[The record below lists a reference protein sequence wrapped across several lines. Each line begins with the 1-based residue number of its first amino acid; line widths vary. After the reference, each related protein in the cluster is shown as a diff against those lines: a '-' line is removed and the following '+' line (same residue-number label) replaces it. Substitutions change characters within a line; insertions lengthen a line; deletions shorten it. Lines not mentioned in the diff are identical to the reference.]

1 MDPSPGATPYSAPAG
16 CPMHQQ
22 QTSLYG
28 PEFAADPHR
37 VYDTFRAHGPA
48 APIELAPGVD
58 ATLIVQHEAAL
69 RVLQNPALFARDSRR
84 WAALREGA
92 IPMDS
97 PVLPMMMY
105 RPNCLF
111 TDGAEHLRLRKAVT
125 ESLARLNSSRV
136 SRDVER
142 IADYL
147 IDQFIERGSAD
158 LLNEYA
164 KLLPLLLF
172 NQLFGCP
179 GDIGDRLTRSM
190 SAIFDGEDVL
200 RANAELTECLM
211 ELVALKRRQ
220 PGDDITSW
228 LIQHPAGLRDEELK
242 DQLVMLMGAGVEPE
256 RNLIANALL
265 LMLSGDQPG
274 GHDRRGGH
282 ERRGSGMLVEDA
294 LDDVLWNNPPIAN
307 YATHYPVRDI
317 ELDGVVLKAETPV
330 LISFAAANS
339 DPSLTDARQTLSKGA
354 HLAWGAGPHVCP
366 AKSPAT
372 LIALT
377 AIERILNTV
386 PDLSLAVPA
395 SGVAWRPG
403 PFHRA
408 LVALPVRFTPTAA
421 RRSPATAQPPAPAS
435 AQLPDPYRN
444 APPQPAAA
452 TRHAAEPAKKQKGWW
467 SSFLDVFR
475 V

>member
-1 MDPSPGATPYSAPAG
+1 MDSSPGSTPYRAADSAPSG
-16 CPMHQQ
+16 CPMGGGR

-28 PEFAADPHR
+28 PEFAADPQR
-37 VYDTFRAHGPA
+37 VYDTFRAHGLA
-48 APIELAPGVD
+48 APIELAPGVE
-58 ATLIVQHEAAL
+58 ATLVVQHEAAL
-69 RVLQNPALFARDSRR
+69 RVLQNPSYFARDSRR
-84 WAALREGA
+84 WAALREGRV
-92 IPMDS
+92 PMDS

-111 TDGAEHLRLRKAVT
+111 TDGTEHLRLRKAVT
-125 ESLARLNSSRV
+125 ESLARLNTTRL

-147 IDQFIERGSAD
+147 IDQFVERGSAD
-158 LLNEYA
+158 LLGDYA

-190 SAIFDGEDVL
+190 SAIFDGVDVL
-200 RANAELTECLM
+200 RANTELTECLM

-220 PGDDITSW
+220 PGEDITSW

-265 LMLSGDQPG
+265 LMLSRETGAPQ
-274 GHDRRGGH
+274 RRGT
-282 ERRGSGMLVEDA
+282 GMLVEDA

-307 YATHYPVRDI
+307 YAAHYPVQDI
-317 ELDGVVLKAETPV
+317 DLGGVTLRADSPV

-339 DPSLTDARQTLSKGA
+339 DPALTDARQTLSKGA

-366 AKSPAT
+366 AKSPAQ

-377 AIERILNTV
+377 AIEKVLNSV
-386 PDLSLAVPA
+386 PDLALAVEPHA
-395 SGVAWRPG
+395 VEWRPG

-408 LVALPVRFTPTAA
+408 LVSLPVRFTPAA
-421 RRSPATAQPPAPAS
+421 RRSAAVPAAPSAAAPVRESAPESAAS
-435 AQLPDPYRN
+435 APYDRS
-444 APPQPAAA
+444 AEQP
-452 TRHAAEPAKKQKGWW
+452 KKAKGWW

>member
-1 MDPSPGATPYSAPAG
+1 MDSSPGATPYGAPTG
-16 CPMHQQ
+16 CPMHGER

-28 PEFAADPHR
+28 PEFASDPQR
-37 VYDTFRAHGPA
+37 VYDAFRVHGPA
-48 APIELAPGVD
+48 APIELAPGVE

-69 RVLQNPALFARDSRR
+69 RVLQNPSFFARDARR
-84 WAALREGA
+84 WAALREGRV
-92 IPMDS
+92 PLDS
-97 PVLPMMMY
+97 PVLPMMAY

-111 TDGAEHLRLRKAVT
+111 TDGTEHLRLRKAVT
-125 ESLARLNSSRV
+125 ESLSRLNTTRL

-147 IDQFIERGSAD
+147 IDQFIERGTAD
-158 LLNEYA
+158 LLGEYA

-200 RANAELTECLM
+200 RANDELTECLM

-220 PGDDITSW
+220 PGEDITSW

-242 DQLVMLMGAGVEPE
+242 DQLVMLMGAGIEPE

-265 LMLSGDQPG
+265 LMLSSDTGSEQ
-274 GHDRRGGH
+274 RRGT
-282 ERRGSGMLVEDA
+282 GMLVEDA

-307 YATHYPVRDI
+307 YATHYPVQDVDLGGTTLR
-317 ELDGVVLKAETPV
+317 AETPV

-339 DPSLTDARQTLSKGA
+339 DPALTDARQTLSKGA

-366 AKSPAT
+366 AKSPAQ

-377 AIERILNTV
+377 AIEKILNTV
-386 PDLSLAVPA
+386 PDLTLAVSP
-395 SGVAWRPG
+395 SGVEWRPG

-408 LVALPVRFTPTAA
+408 LVSLPVRFSP
-421 RRSPATAQPPAPAS
+421 SPARGARTTAMHTPVSPRITVPGEVPAPQPGH
-435 AQLPDPYRN
+435 AQ
-444 APPQPAAA
+444 QP
-452 TRHAAEPAKKQKGWW
+452 KKPKGWW

-475 V
+475 A

>member
-1 MDPSPGATPYSAPAG
+1 MRGER
-16 CPMHQQ
+16 

-28 PEFAADPHR
+28 PEFASDPQR
-37 VYDTFRAHGPA
+37 VYDEFRAHGLA
-48 APIELAPGVD
+48 APIELAPGVE

-69 RVLQNPALFARDSRR
+69 RVLQNPSFFARDARR
-84 WAALREGA
+84 WGALREGRV
-92 IPMDS
+92 PLDS
-97 PVLPMMMY
+97 PVLPMMAY

-111 TDGAEHLRLRKAVT
+111 TDGTEHLRLRKAVT
-125 ESLARLNSSRV
+125 ESLGRLNTTRL

-158 LLNEYA
+158 LLGDYA

-220 PGDDITSW
+220 PGEDITSW

-265 LMLSGDQPG
+265 LMLSSDTGVAQ
-274 GHDRRGGH
+274 RRGT
-282 ERRGSGMLVEDA
+282 GMLVEDA

-307 YATHYPVRDI
+307 YATHYPVQDVD
-317 ELDGVVLKAETPV
+317 LGGVTLKADTPV

-339 DPSLTDARQTLSKGA
+339 DPALTDARQTLSKGA

-366 AKSPAT
+366 AKSPAQ

-377 AIERILNTV
+377 AIEKILNTV
-386 PDLSLAVPA
+386 PDLALAVHP
-395 SGVAWRPG
+395 SGVEWRPG

-408 LVALPVRFTPTAA
+408 LVALPVVF
-421 RRSPATAQPPAPAS
+421 SPAPARRTTTTS
-435 AQLPDPYRN
+435 AAQSPVPSRNTAPDES
-444 APPQPAAA
+444 PAA
-452 TRHAAEPAKKQKGWW
+452 HYDHAEPQKKTKGWW

>member
-1 MDPSPGATPYSAPAG
+1 MDSQPGASPYSVPAG
-16 CPMHQQ
+16 CPMHRER

-28 PEFAADPHR
+28 PEFASNPQR
-37 VYDTFRAHGPA
+37 VYDEFRAHGPA

-69 RVLQNPALFARDSRR
+69 RVLQNPALFARDARR
-84 WAALREGA
+84 WGALREGRV
-92 IPMDS
+92 PLDS
-97 PVLPMMMY
+97 PVLPMMAY

-111 TDGAEHLRLRKAVT
+111 TDGTEHLRLRKAVT
-125 ESLARLNSSRV
+125 ESLARLNSSRL

-142 IADYL
+142 IGDYL

-158 LLNEYA
+158 LLNDYA

-179 GDIGDRLTRSM
+179 GDIGDRLTRNM
-190 SAIFDGEDVL
+190 AAIFDGEDVL
-200 RANAELTECLM
+200 RANADLTACLM
-211 ELVALKRRQ
+211 ELVAFKRRT
-220 PGDDITSW
+220 PGEDITSW

-265 LMLSGDQPG
+265 LLLSTDGSG
-274 GHDRRGGH
+274 AN
-282 ERRGSGMLVEDA
+282 RRGSGMLVEDA

-307 YATHYPVRDI
+307 YATHYPVQDI
-317 ELDGVVLKAETPV
+317 DLGGGVTLKADTPV

-339 DPSLTDARQTLSKGA
+339 DPELTDARQTLSKGA

-366 AKSPAT
+366 AKSPAQ

-377 AIERILNTV
+377 AIEKILNAV
-386 PDLSLAVPA
+386 PDLTLAIPA
-395 SGVAWRPG
+395 STVEWRPG

-408 LVALPVRFTPTAA
+408 LVSLPVRFSPSAARHTATAA
-421 RRSPATAQPPAPAS
+421 QAMPSAHRVPAPETVS
-435 AQLPDPYRN
+435 APHR
-444 APPQPAAA
+444 AA
-452 TRHAAEPAKKQKGWW
+452 HAEAQKKPKGWW

>member
-1 MDPSPGATPYSAPAG
+1 MDSSPGTSPYSAPAG
-16 CPMHQQ
+16 CPMHGER

-28 PEFAADPHR
+28 PEFASDPQR
-37 VYDTFRAHGPA
+37 AYDAFRAHGPA

-58 ATLIVQHEAAL
+58 ATLVVQHEAAL
-69 RVLQNPALFARDSRR
+69 RVLQNPSYFARDSRR
-84 WAALREGA
+84 WAALREGRIA
-92 IPMDS
+92 LDS
-97 PVLPMMMY
+97 PVLPMMAY

-111 TDGAEHLRLRKAVT
+111 TDGTEHLRLRKAVT
-125 ESLARLNSSRV
+125 ESLSRLNTTRL

-142 IADYL
+142 IAEYL

-158 LLNEYA
+158 LLGDYA

-200 RANAELTECLM
+200 RANTELTECLM

-220 PGDDITSW
+220 PGEDITSW

-242 DQLVMLMGAGVEPE
+242 DQLVMLMGAGIEPE

-265 LMLSGDQPG
+265 LLLSEET
-274 GHDRRGGH
+274 GHQQRRGA
-282 ERRGSGMLVEDA
+282 GMLVEDA

-307 YATHYPVRDI
+307 YATHFPVQDI
-317 ELDGVVLKAETPV
+317 DLGGVTLKAETPV

-339 DPSLTDARQTLSKGA
+339 DPALTSARQTLSKGA

-366 AKSPAT
+366 AKSPAQ

-377 AIERILNTV
+377 AIEKVLNSV
-386 PDLSLAVPA
+386 PDLALAVPA
-395 SGVAWRPG
+395 SGVEWRPG

-408 LVALPVRFTPTAA
+408 LVALPVRFSPSAPRRTTHVAASASATSAVSPRVAASEGIPAA
-421 RRSPATAQPPAPAS
+421 RHEAVE
-435 AQLPDPYRN
+435 
-444 APPQPAAA
+444 PQRK
-452 TRHAAEPAKKQKGWW
+452 TKGWW

>member
-1 MDPSPGATPYSAPAG
+1 MDPQPGATPYSAPAG

-37 VYDTFRAHGPA
+37 FYDAARTHGPA

-92 IPMDS
+92 VPMDS
-97 PVLPMMMY
+97 PVLPMMVY

-125 ESLARLNSSRV
+125 ESLSRLNSSRL

-147 IDQFIERGSAD
+147 IDQFIERGTAD

-211 ELVALKRRQ
+211 ELVAIKRRQ
-220 PGDDITSW
+220 PGEDITSW

-256 RNLIANALL
+256 RNLIGNALL
-265 LMLSGDQPG
+265 LMLAGDEPG
-274 GHDRRGGH
+274 AP
-282 ERRGSGMLVEDA
+282 ERRGSGLLVEDA

-317 ELDGVVLKAETPV
+317 ELNGVTLKAETPV

-339 DPSLTDARQTLSKGA
+339 DPGLTDARQTLSKGA

-377 AIERILNTV
+377 AIEKILNTV

-421 RRSPATAQPPAPAS
+421 RRAGNGVQAPAQTS
-435 AQLPDPYRN
+435 AQLPDPFRN
-444 APPQPAAA
+444 APAAPSV
-452 TRHAAEPAKKQKGWW
+452 TPRHGQEPAKKDKGWW

>member
-1 MDPSPGATPYSAPAG
+1 MDSSPGSTPYSAPTG
-16 CPMHQQ
+16 CPMRGER

-28 PEFAADPHR
+28 PEFASDPHR
-37 VYDTFRAHGPA
+37 VYDAFRAHGLA
-48 APIELAPGVD
+48 APIELAPGVE
-58 ATLIVQHEAAL
+58 ATLVVQHEAAL
-69 RVLQNPALFARDSRR
+69 RVLQNPSFFARDARR
-84 WAALREGA
+84 WGALREGRV
-92 IPMDS
+92 PLDS
-97 PVLPMMMY
+97 PVLPMMAY

-111 TDGAEHLRLRKAVT
+111 TDGTEHLRLRKAVT
-125 ESLARLNSSRV
+125 ESLGRLNTTRL

-158 LLNEYA
+158 LLGDYA

-200 RANAELTECLM
+200 RANTDLTECLM
-211 ELVALKRRQ
+211 ELVAIKRRQ
-220 PGDDITSW
+220 PGEDITSW

-265 LMLSGDQPG
+265 LMLSSDTGVAQ
-274 GHDRRGGH
+274 RRGT
-282 ERRGSGMLVEDA
+282 GMLVEDA

-307 YATHYPVRDI
+307 YATHYPVQDI
-317 ELDGVVLKAETPV
+317 DLGGVTLKADTPV

-339 DPSLTDARQTLSKGA
+339 DPALTDARQTLSKGA

-366 AKSPAT
+366 AKSPAQ

-377 AIERILNTV
+377 AIEKILNTV
-386 PDLSLAVPA
+386 PDLTLAVHPSA
-395 SGVAWRPG
+395 VEWRPG

-408 LVALPVRFTPTAA
+408 LVSLPVIFSAAPA
-421 RRSPATAQPPAPAS
+421 RRTTAS
-435 AQLPDPYRN
+435 AAQAPVPSRN
-444 APPQPAAA
+444 AAPNETSAA
-452 TRHAAEPAKKQKGWW
+452 HYDHAEPQKKTKGWW

>member
-1 MDPSPGATPYSAPAG
+1 MDPSPTSHPYDAPTG
-16 CPMHQQ
+16 CPVQHQA
-22 QTSLYG
+22 SLYG

-37 VYDTFRAHGPA
+37 FYDEARTHGPA

-84 WAALREGA
+84 WAALREGEV
-92 IPMDS
+92 PMDS
-97 PVLPMMMY
+97 PVLPMMVY

-125 ESLARLNSSRV
+125 ESLARLNSSRL

-147 IDQFIERGSAD
+147 IDQFSERGTAD

-172 NQLFGCP
+172 NQIFGCP

-211 ELVALKRRQ
+211 ELVSIKRRQ
-220 PGDDITSW
+220 PGEDVTSW

-256 RNLIANALL
+256 RNLIGNALL
-265 LMLSGDQPG
+265 LMLSGRQPG
-274 GHDRRGGH
+274 ASD
-282 ERRGSGMLVEDA
+282 RRGSGMLVEDA

-307 YATHYPVRDI
+307 YATHFPVRDI
-317 ELDGVVLKAETPV
+317 ELNGTTLKADTPV

-339 DPSLTDARQTLSKGA
+339 DPHLTDARQTLSKGA

-377 AIERILNTV
+377 AVEKILNAV
-386 PDLSLAVPA
+386 PDLALAVPA
-395 SGVAWRPG
+395 AGMAWRPG

-408 LVALPVRFTPTAA
+408 LVALPVRFTPTPA
-421 RRSPATAQPPAPAS
+421 RRTTGGA
-435 AQLPDPYRN
+435 
-444 APPQPAAA
+444 PQPAAVSAQLSDPYRTAAPAAA
-452 TRHAAEPAKKQKGWW
+452 TPRHSAEQPKKQKGWW

>member
-220 PGDDITSW
+220 PGEDITSW

-377 AIERILNTV
+377 AIEKILNTV

-421 RRSPATAQPPAPAS
+421 RRAPAAAQPPAPTS

-444 APPQPAAA
+444 APPQPVAA
-452 TRHAAEPAKKQKGWW
+452 RHAAEPAKKQKGWW

>member
-1 MDPSPGATPYSAPAG
+1 MDSQPGATPYSAPSG
-16 CPMHQQ
+16 CPMHGER

-28 PEFAADPHR
+28 PEFASDPHR
-37 VYDTFRAHGPA
+37 AYDEFRAHGLA
-48 APIELAPGVD
+48 APIELAPGVE

-69 RVLQNPALFARDSRR
+69 RVLQNPSFFARDSRR
-84 WAALREGA
+84 WTALREGRV
-92 IPMDS
+92 PLDS
-97 PVLPMMMY
+97 PVLPMMAY

-111 TDGAEHLRLRKAVT
+111 TDGTEHLRLRKAVT
-125 ESLARLNSSRV
+125 ESLARLNTTRL

-147 IDQFIERGSAD
+147 IDQFIERGTAD
-158 LLNEYA
+158 LLGDYA

-220 PGDDITSW
+220 PGEDITSW

-242 DQLVMLMGAGVEPE
+242 DQLVMLMGAGIEPE

-265 LMLSGDQPG
+265 LLLSDNTG
-274 GHDRRGGH
+274 GPQRRGT
-282 ERRGSGMLVEDA
+282 GMLVEDA
-294 LDDVLWNNPPIAN
+294 LDNVLWNNPPIAN
-307 YATHYPVRDI
+307 YAAHYPVQDVD
-317 ELDGVVLKAETPV
+317 LGGVTLKADTPV

-339 DPSLTDARQTLSKGA
+339 DPALTGARQTLSKGA

-366 AKSPAT
+366 AKSPAQ

-377 AIERILNTV
+377 AIEKILNIV
-386 PDLSLAVPA
+386 PDLALAVPA
-395 SGVAWRPG
+395 SAVEWRPG

-408 LVALPVRFTPTAA
+408 LVSLPVRFSPSAA
-421 RRSPATAQPPAPAS
+421 
-435 AQLPDPYRN
+435 
-444 APPQPAAA
+444 
-452 TRHAAEPAKKQKGWW
+452 RHAATAAQSPVSSRIAASEEIPAARYEHVEPQRKTKGWW

>member
-1 MDPSPGATPYSAPAG
+1 MDSRPRATDDTPPPE
-16 CPMHQQ
+16 CPMHQGR

-28 PEFAADPHR
+28 AEFAADPHR
-37 VYDTFRAHGPA
+37 VYDAFRAHGPV
-48 APIELAPGVD
+48 APIELAPGVE
-58 ATLIVQHEAAL
+58 ATLVVEHEAAL

-84 WAALREGA
+84 WTALQEGR
-92 IPMDS
+92 IPLDS
-97 PVLPMMMY
+97 PVLPMMAY

-111 TDGAEHLRLRKAVT
+111 TDGTEHLRLRKAVT
-125 ESLARLNSSRV
+125 ESLARLNASRL

-158 LLNEYA
+158 LLSDYA

-179 GDIGDRLTRSM
+179 SDIGDRLTRYM

-200 RANAELTECLM
+200 RANAELTSCLM
-211 ELVALKRRQ
+211 ELVALKRRV
-220 PGDDITSW
+220 PGEDITSW

-256 RNLIANALL
+256 RNLIGNALL
-265 LMLSGDQPG
+265 LMLAGDVPG
-274 GHDRRGGH
+274 SDRA
-282 ERRGSGMLVEDA
+282 GSGMLVEDA
-294 LDDVLWNNPPIAN
+294 LNEVLWDNAPIAN
-307 YATHYPVRDI
+307 YATHFPVRDI
-317 ELDGVVLKAETPV
+317 ELGDTILRAGTPV

-339 DPSLTDARQTLSKGA
+339 DPALTAARRTLSKGA

-366 AKSPAT
+366 AKSPAQ

-377 AIERILNTV
+377 AIEKILNV
-386 PDLSLAVPA
+386 LPDLTLARPA
-395 SGVAWRPG
+395 SEAEWRPG

-408 LVALPVRFTPTAA
+408 LVSLPVRFTPSAMRHTSTSGQSTSASLMVD
-421 RRSPATAQPPAPAS
+421 RVGPSPTYREATE
-435 AQLPDPYRN
+435 
-444 APPQPAAA
+444 PQRK
-452 TRHAAEPAKKQKGWW
+452 TKGWW

>member
-1 MDPSPGATPYSAPAG
+1 MDSSPGATPYNAPSG
-16 CPMHQQ
+16 CPMHGER

-28 PEFAADPHR
+28 PEFAADPQR
-37 VYDTFRAHGPA
+37 VYDAFRAHGPA

-58 ATLIVQHEAAL
+58 ATLVVQHEAAL
-69 RVLQNPALFARDSRR
+69 RVLQNPSYFARDSRR
-84 WAALREGA
+84 WAALREGRIA
-92 IPMDS
+92 LDS
-97 PVLPMMMY
+97 PVLPMMAY

-111 TDGAEHLRLRKAVT
+111 TDGTEHLRLRKAVT
-125 ESLARLNSSRV
+125 ESLSRLNTTRL

-147 IDQFIERGSAD
+147 IDQFVERGSAD
-158 LLNEYA
+158 LLADYA

-220 PGDDITSW
+220 PGEDITSW

-242 DQLVMLMGAGVEPE
+242 DQLVMLMGAGIEPE

-265 LMLSGDQPG
+265 LLLAEGSGDGQ
-274 GHDRRGGH
+274 RRGT
-282 ERRGSGMLVEDA
+282 GMLVEDA
-294 LDDVLWNNPPIAN
+294 IDDVLWNNPPIAN
-307 YATHYPVRDI
+307 YATHFPVQDI
-317 ELDGVVLKAETPV
+317 DLGGVTLKADTPV

-339 DPSLTDARQTLSKGA
+339 DPALTGARQTLSKGA

-366 AKSPAT
+366 AKSPAQ

-377 AIERILNTV
+377 AIERVLNSV
-386 PDLSLAVPA
+386 PDLALAIPA
-395 SGVAWRPG
+395 SAVEWRPG

-408 LVALPVRFTPTAA
+408 MVSLPVRFSPSAPRRVANVPSGTAA
-421 RRSPATAQPPAPAS
+421 SAVSPRIAPLEEAS
-435 AQLPDPYRN
+435 AP
-444 APPQPAAA
+444 
-452 TRHAAEPAKKQKGWW
+452 RHDSPEPHKRSKGWW

>member
-16 CPMHQQ
+16 CPMHQK

-37 VYDTFRAHGPA
+37 VYDAFRAHGPA

-58 ATLIVQHEAAL
+58 ATLVVQHEAAL
-69 RVLQNPALFARDSRR
+69 RVLQNPALFARDSRH

-92 IPMDS
+92 VPMDS
-97 PVLPMMMY
+97 PVLPMMAY

-125 ESLARLNSSRV
+125 ESLARLNSSRL

-147 IDQFIERGSAD
+147 IDQFIERGTAD

-172 NQLFGCP
+172 NQIFGCP

-220 PGDDITSW
+220 PGEDITSW

-265 LMLSGDQPG
+265 LMLAGDQPG
-274 GHDRRGGH
+274 AP

-307 YATHYPVRDI
+307 YATHYPVRDV

-330 LISFAAANS
+330 LISFAAANT

-377 AIERILNTV
+377 AIEKILNTV

-395 SGVAWRPG
+395 SGIGWRPG

-408 LVALPVRFTPTAA
+408 MIALPVRFTPTAA
-421 RRSPATAQPPAPAS
+421 RRTSAGAQPPAQTS

-444 APPQPAAA
+444 AAPQPGAAP
-452 TRHAAEPAKKQKGWW
+452 RHAVEPAKKPKGWW